1 MTHRRFVLFGAV
13 GVVALIVVLMVNS
26 LSSGVTYY
34 LYPSEAVA
42 QADRFADAETRFRLA
57 GMVVEGSIT
66 EAGSITSFVVSD
78 GAAEIAVDLSGRVP
92 PLFEDGVPVLVEGT
106 WDGERFAADEAV
118 IRHDE
123 NYEVPDHGGAYE
135 S

>member
-1 MTHRRFVLFGAV
+1 MRHRRFVLFGAAA
-13 GVVALIVVLMVNS
+13 VVALVLVLTVSS

-34 LYPSEAVA
+34 LYPSEAIE
-42 QADRFADAETRFRLA
+42 QRADFADGTNFRLA

-66 EAGSITSFVVSD
+66 EAGPVTSFLVTD
-78 GAAEIAVDLSGRVP
+78 GSAEIPVDLDGRVP
-92 PLFEDGVPVLVEGT
+92 PLFTDAVPVLVEGT
-106 WDGERFAADEAV
+106 WDGERFAAHEAV

-123 NYEVPDHGGAYE
+123 NYSIPEEGGAFE

>member
-1 MTHRRFVLFGAV
+1 MSHRRFILIGAV
-13 GVVALIVVLMVNS
+13 GVVALVVVLVVNS

-42 QADRFADAETRFRLA
+42 QRDEFSDGTRFRLA
-57 GMVVEGSIT
+57 GTVVEGTIAENGT
-66 EAGSITSFVVSD
+66 VTSFVVSD
-78 GAAEIAVDLSGRVP
+78 GAEQIAVDLTGRVP
-92 PLFEDGVPVLVEGT
+92 PLFADGVPVLVEGT
-106 WDGERFAADEAV
+106 WVGDRFDADEAV

-123 NYEVPDHGGAYE
+123 NYSIPEEGGAFE

>member
-1 MTHRRFVLFGAV
+1 VTHRRFVLIGAV
-13 GVVALIVVLMVNS
+13 GVVALVVVLMVNS

-42 QADRFADAETRFRLA
+42 QREQFADGTRFRLA
-57 GMVVEGSIT
+57 GTVMEGSIV
-66 EAGSITSFVVSD
+66 ESGSATSFVVSD
-78 GAAEIAVDLSGRVP
+78 GAAEIPVDLMGRVP
-92 PLFEDGVPVLVEGT
+92 PLFADGVPVLVEGT
-106 WDGERFAADEAV
+106 WDGERFTADEAV

-123 NYEVPDHGGAYE
+123 NYSIPEEGGAFE